1 MTDSLDQD
9 TFRMQR
15 KAPLLFLPASRRVRG
30 EFEREHPL
38 IYGVKLTQLAGLGS
52 AHGFIR
58 VGYKFENQG
67 ARERILRPYYDP
79 PFKCRVPKLNFR
91 WS

>member
-1 MTDSLDQD
+1 
-9 TFRMQR
+9 MQR
-15 KAPLLFLPASRRVRG
+15 KAHLLFLPASRRVRG

-67 ARERILRPYYDP
+67 ARERILRPYYTP
-79 PFKCRVPKLNFR
+79 LLSAECQFWLKMVFKPLISMVTEF
-91 WS
+91 